1 MEPTFFATP
10 ADFYAWLEAH
20 HDTHTELLVGY
31 YKTSSGKPSMTWSE
45 SVDQALCFGW
55 IDGVRR
61 SIDGESYS
69 IRFTPR
75 KSGSTWSEVNIK
87 KVAALTEQGMM
98 RPAGIAAFE
107 NRKEAKTGIY
117 SYEQRDNAALSA
129 DEQQRLEANAKAWE
143 YFQSK
148 AGSYRKAAVWWVVS
162 AKKDET
168 REKRLATLIE
178 LSGKGEM
185 IPQFIPRKGKS
196 G

>member
-10 ADFYAWLEAH
+10 AEFYAWLEANH
-20 HDTHTELLVGY
+20 ETETELLVGY
-31 YKTSSGKPSMTWSE
+31 YKTGSGKPSMTWSE

-75 KSGSTWSEVNIK
+75 KADSTWSEVNIK
-87 KVAALTEQGMM
+87 KVAALTEQGLM

-107 NRKEAKTGIY
+107 NRREAKTGIY
-117 SYEQRDNAALSA
+117 SYEQRDNAVLSEA
-129 DEQQRLEANAKAWE
+129 EQQRLQANPQAWE

-148 AGSYRKAAVWWVVS
+148 AASYRKAAVWWVVS
-162 AKKDET
+162 AKREET

-178 LSGKGEM
+178 LSAKGEM
-185 IPQFIPRKGKS
+185 LPHLIPRKGKT